1 LSSGYGNSRLPAAGP
16 AALMAYYRLLRS
28 HGLNDSH
35 SGNASCRDGARVW
48 ITPTGCC
55 ADTATAED
63 LVLCD
68 PAERAP
74 PGASLD
80 AGLHLA
86 VYRSSPGTTA
96 VLHSHGP
103 YAVTMSRETDEFRP
117 DDFEGRY
124 YFGRVPVIAVADQDY
139 LNESPERVAAALQDS
154 PVAII
159 RGHGI
164 YARGETLDEAY
175 KWSCSLE
182 SSARLAWMARVANIK
197 PGTHP

>member
-1 LSSGYGNSRLPAAGP
+1 
-16 AALMAYYRLLRS
+16 MAYYRLLRR

-68 PAERAP
+68 PSERAP

-80 AGLHLA
+80 ASLHLA
-86 VYRSSPGTTA
+86 VYRGSTDTTA

-103 YAVTMSRETDEFRP
+103 YAVTMSREVDEFRP

-124 YFGRVPVIAVADQDY
+124 YFDRVPVLSVEDKDY
-139 LNESPERVAAALQDS
+139 LNEAPVRVAAALQDS
-154 PVAII
+154 CVAII

-164 YARGETLDEAY
+164 YARGDTLDEAY
-175 KWSCSLE
+175 KWTCSLE
-182 SSARLAWMARVANIK
+182 ASARLAWLARVAGIK
-197 PGTHP
+197 ADTHP